1 MKFYVTYERNG
12 IPQMMIVDASSVEKA
27 EHYFR
32 HKKPDANVYGLEEVT
47 FEDKKKGIPILTAK

>member
-32 HKKPDANVYGLEEVT
+32 HKKLMPMSTDW
-47 FEDKKKGIPILTAK
+47 KKLPLKIKRREFPF